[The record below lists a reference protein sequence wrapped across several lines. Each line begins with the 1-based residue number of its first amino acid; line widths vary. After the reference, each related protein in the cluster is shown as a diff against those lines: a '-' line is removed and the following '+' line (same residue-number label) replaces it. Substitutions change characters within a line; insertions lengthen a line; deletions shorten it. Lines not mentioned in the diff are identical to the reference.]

1 MAEVLENTP
10 AAALT
15 RSTTKSRDLVK
26 DWMAGLPSITED
38 KPAAIAPSTPVEAPA
53 APTPSTTT
61 PEPAKAPETKPA
73 PAMVP
78 SENEEEKWPRDA
90 KDWDK
95 FKAKRREKEA
105 QLVSERET
113 IKAERDKLSSEIAE
127 LKKSGPSPELE
138 QFKKERDE
146 LSERLRMADIERHPR
161 FKQYYDG
168 KTSEQIGLARAIV
181 GKDLADQ
188 VSTLLQMPDSEFRTE
203 RINELVGN
211 LSVMQQSRIGSVLN
225 SLEQINSER
234 ASEIVK
240 AKTDFEKVSTFEK
253 QRQEQAQQESIQKA
267 QSVFD
272 SFVKSAQDP
281 QTGLMTFQKKD
292 GDSAWNNEVEARVQ
306 SARELLFGKA
316 SPETMIQ
323 AAIRAVSLPAV
334 LTSHKAA
341 LDKIATLESQ
351 VKALTA
357 STPGGGGSSAEQRTN
372 GAAAEQR
379 QDNLGKGRATS
390 AKAAAVD
397 WMASL
402 NKTMQSGANL
412 SE

>member
-1 MAEVLENTP
+1 M
-10 AAALT
+10 
-15 RSTTKSRDLVK
+15 
-26 DWMAGLPSITED
+26 
-38 KPAAIAPSTPVEAPA
+38 
-53 APTPSTTT
+53 
-61 PEPAKAPETKPA
+61 
-73 PAMVP
+73 
-78 SENEEEKWPRDA
+78 
-90 KDWDK
+90 
-95 FKAKRREKEA
+95 
-105 QLVSERET
+105 
-113 IKAERDKLSSEIAE
+113 
-127 LKKSGPSPELE
+127 
-138 QFKKERDE
+138 
-146 LSERLRMADIERHPR
+146 
-161 FKQYYDG
+161 
-168 KTSEQIGLARAIV
+168 
-181 GKDLADQ
+181 
-188 VSTLLQMPDSEFRTE
+188 
-203 RINELVGN
+203 
-211 LSVMQQSRIGSVLN
+211 
-225 SLEQINSER
+225 
-234 ASEIVK
+234 
-240 AKTDFEKVSTFEK
+240 STFEK

-267 QSVFD
+267 HAVFD

-323 AAIRAVSLPAV
+323 AAIKAVSLPAV
-334 LTSHKAA
+334 LASHKAA

-372 GAAAEQR
+372 GAPEQR
-379 QDNLGKGRATS
+379 TDNLGKGRATS